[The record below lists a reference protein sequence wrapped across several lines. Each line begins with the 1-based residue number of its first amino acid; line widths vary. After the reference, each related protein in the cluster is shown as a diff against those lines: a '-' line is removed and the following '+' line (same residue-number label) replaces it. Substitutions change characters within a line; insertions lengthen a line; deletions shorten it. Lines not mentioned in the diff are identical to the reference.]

1 MRKKA
6 ELFDTLNKVLNQYAQ
21 STKSVEPKTDSKIVF
36 KMPIEGHVENIGAYS
51 PGARTDARHAHH
63 DGVDLHAPRGTKAF
77 SIAPGVVTSI
87 NSDAVGGNN
96 IVITHDQGYKS
107 YYAHLDSISDE
118 AIKSY
123 QNKSKITNESIGTV
137 GNTGNANVTAPHI
150 HLQVWRNGSLIDPAS
165 ILSIPKP
172 NMKFM
177 KEYSLKTEKPSS
189 NFSLKNKLKEQSKVA
204 YINYLFSKIKQ

>member
-51 PGARTDARHAHH
+51 PGARTDARHTHH

-118 AIKSY
+118 AIKYYLDNYQPFDKAGSY
-123 QNKSKITNESIGTV
+123 GIQDWIGLVGISKIEGSYTNVV
-137 GNTGNANVTAPHI
+137 GLPTEMLFQKLMN
-150 HLQVWRNGSLIDPAS
+150 QVIFL
-165 ILSIPKP
+165 
-172 NMKFM
+172 
-177 KEYSLKTEKPSS
+177 
-189 NFSLKNKLKEQSKVA
+189 
-204 YINYLFSKIKQ
+204 